1 MGLRHVTLGRVSRA
15 ALTAS
20 FCLLLATG
28 ARAFEPTAEQ
38 REACT
43 GDAFRLCSS
52 AIPDVARITA
62 CMAAN
67 KASLSPRCRVVFDAG
82 VSSTTRVAHSH
93 RTKHEHRHHLARS

>member
-43 GDAFRLCSS
+43 SDAFRLCSS
-52 AIPDVARITA
+52 AIPDVSRITS

-67 KASLSPRCRVVFDAG
+67 KTSLSPRCRAVFDA
-82 VSSTTRVAHSH
+82 SAPQTTRVARHH
-93 RTKHEHRHHLARS
+93 RPKDHRHHLARS